1 MITGNTA
8 REVGSETGKE
18 NNQNKCITKQV
29 STMGNWTLILLWESS
44 HLKGEGVGVFMR
56 QFLTCWLRAAPREH

>member
-18 NNQNKCITKQV
+18 NNQNNCIIKQV
-29 STMGNWTLILLWESS
+29 STMGNWTLTLQGTLGVIPP
-44 HLKGEGVGVFMR
+44 EG
-56 QFLTCWLRAAPREH
+56 